1 MQLMTDAGAS
11 PGRHHEYPEPAMSL
25 DRQYATG
32 LSRDRIE
39 AALVAAGLDLD
50 HLQRADLAPLEDFHT
65 MGRIATSQLAELAAI
80 ERSDEVLDAG
90 SGVGGTAR
98 YLAGQ
103 FGCRVTAVD
112 LTAEYCDTSR
122 WLNRLVGLDGY
133 IAVQHGD
140 VTDLPFHSASFTVV
154 FSQHVQMNVAGKA
167 RLYDEA
173 RRVLR
178 ARGRLAIWDIVAGTP
193 GELDFP
199 LPWADQPALS
209 HLASADQL
217 RATIES
223 AGFSVTHWSD
233 MTEDAL
239 TIMEIFLSAPPGPL
253 GLHIFVDRFAEKANN
268 LVRGLSSGRL
278 RAMQAVAEART

>member
-1 MQLMTDAGAS
+1 M
-11 PGRHHEYPEPAMSL
+11 
-25 DRQYATG
+25 
-32 LSRDRIE
+32 
-39 AALVAAGLDLD
+39 
-50 HLQRADLAPLEDFHT
+50 
-65 MGRIATSQLAELAAI
+65 
-80 ERSDEVLDAG
+80 
-90 SGVGGTAR
+90 
-98 YLAGQ
+98 
-103 FGCRVTAVD
+103 
-112 LTAEYCDTSR
+112 
-122 WLNRLVGLDGY
+122 DGY

-154 FSQHVQMNVAGKA
+154 FSQHVQMNVADKA

-178 ARGRLAIWDIVAGTP
+178 ARGRLAIWDIIAGTP

-233 MTEDAL
+233 MTEDAV

-278 RAMQAVAEART
+278 RAMQAVAEARS

>member
-1 MQLMTDAGAS
+1 
-11 PGRHHEYPEPAMSL
+11 MSL

-39 AALVAAGLDLD
+39 EALVAAGMDLND
-50 HLQRADLAPLEDFHT
+50 LQRADLAPLEDFHT

-80 ERSDEVLDAG
+80 ERGDEVLDAG

-98 YLAGQ
+98 YLADQ

-112 LTAEYCDTSR
+112 LTEEYCDTSR

-133 IAVQHGD
+133 ISVHHGD
-140 VTDLPFHSASFTVV
+140 VTDLPFHSARFTVV
-154 FSQHVQMNVAGKA
+154 FSQHVQMNVADKA

-178 ARGRLAIWDIVAGTP
+178 PRGRLAIWDIIAGTP
-193 GELDFP
+193 GEPDFP

-209 HLASADQL
+209 HLVSGDHL

-233 MTEDAL
+233 MTEDAV

-278 RAMQAVAEART
+278 RAMQAVAEARS